1 MTDLF
6 SPPPAAP
13 TRRPSVSDLNAVLA
27 LQLSVAWVGERS
39 DPDAPRLGWWRSD
52 LASEFGGE
60 DLFLQLLPN
69 TAPWAVLQAVREV
82 ARRADATKRAQLHN
96 PDQVISI
103 FHLGF
108 SRDERLDERLQ
119 ELKRAGKQPQD
130 ALPLLKQVQSG
141 EWRRDTFEAWA
152 KSQGNADFTP
162 APVGRRLKGQAPEA
176 LTALMG
182 SLVAGL
188 APLTDAYPLPHFRS
202 DKG

>member
-1 MTDLF
+1 
-6 SPPPAAP
+6 
-13 TRRPSVSDLNAVLA
+13 
-27 LQLSVAWVGERS
+27 
-39 DPDAPRLGWWRSD
+39 
-52 LASEFGGE
+52 
-60 DLFLQLLPN
+60 
-69 TAPWAVLQAVREV
+69 VREV

-108 SRDERLDERLQ
+108 SRDERIDERLQ
-119 ELKRAGKQPQD
+119 ELKRSGKQPQD
-130 ALPLLKQVQSG
+130 ALKQVQSG

-188 APLTDAYPLPHFRS
+188 ASLTDAY
-202 DKG
+202 